1 MLLLREIKT
10 LDSNYHYPYSI
21 LGEESLY
28 KGGKNM
34 ETTDVIQMMVLADL
48 FKLLGDKTRLTI
60 MALLQVQSL
69 CVRDLVEILQASQ
82 PSVSQHLAKLKGQ
95 GLVKEERRGAW
106 VFYSLN
112 NDAAPV
118 MKLILEHLPDV
129 KPLVEKQQRVTLSS

>member
-1 MLLLREIKT
+1 
-10 LDSNYHYPYSI
+10 
-21 LGEESLY
+21 
-28 KGGKNM
+28 M
-34 ETTDVIQMMVLADL
+34 ETTDMIQMMVLADL

-112 NDAAPV
+112 NESAPV